1 MLQSSKSSK
10 FISDLTVSPLSSLR
24 KRAPYSDEHSIMGS
38 TTCIEMWGR
47 PVFYLY
53 LGFTSDPG
61 LLLILVYF
69 WSRFTLYP
77 LLVYF
82 WIYLW
87 FTLGLYSCK
96 PRKKTQDLLGFTS
109 VRLGLI
115 ICLYSLE
122 WVGRI
127 CKKIFRKHYSL
138 VLMQLWEKTQNI
150 IIKVSENELHS
161 ADLYCKC

>member
-1 MLQSSKSSK
+1 MHWNVRQTRL
-10 FISDLTVSPLSSLR
+10 LSLSR
-24 KRAPYSDEHSIMGS
+24 VYFWS
-38 TTCIEMWGR
+38 
-47 PVFYLY
+47 
-53 LGFTSDPG
+53 GFTSDPG
-61 LLLILVYF
+61 LLLIG
-69 WSRFTLYP
+69 FTLYP

-82 WIYLW
+82 GIYLG
-87 FTLGLYSCK
+87 FTLGLYPCK

-127 CKKIFRKHYSL
+127 CKTIFRKHYSL